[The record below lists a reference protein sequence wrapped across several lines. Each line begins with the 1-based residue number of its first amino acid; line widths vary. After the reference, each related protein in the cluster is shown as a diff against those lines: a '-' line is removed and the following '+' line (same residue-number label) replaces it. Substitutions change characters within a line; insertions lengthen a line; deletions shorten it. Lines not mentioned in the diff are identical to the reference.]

1 MSVEAASARDSIQA
15 SAVQPRKGDPL
26 SACVREAVE
35 GYLRQL
41 DGHEVSGLYQLVL
54 TEVERPLLETV
65 MAHAKGNQTQA
76 ARTLG
81 ISRGTL
87 RKLLAKYEVG

>member
-1 MSVEAASARDSIQA
+1 MSGEAVALSGQDQDPVVAER
-15 SAVQPRKGDPL
+15 RGDPL
-26 SACVREAVE
+26 SACVREAVD

-54 TEVERPLLETV
+54 SEVERPLLEAV
-65 MAHAKGNQTQA
+65 MAHARGNQTQA

-87 RKLLAKYEVG
+87 RKLLAKYEIG

>member
-1 MSVEAASARDSIQA
+1 MSAEAVSLRR
-15 SAVQPRKGDPL
+15 QPLGPVTETRKGDPL
-26 SACVREAVE
+26 SACVREAVD

-54 TEVERPLLETV
+54 AEVERPLLEAV
-65 MAHAKGNQTQA
+65 MANARGNQTQA
-76 ARTLG
+76 ARILG

-87 RKLLAKYEVG
+87 RKLLARYEVG